1 MTVKL
6 AKMKVFLLGRP
17 SLNEEGIDGYLG
29 EIGHTDWTTDAR
41 EPIEV
46 LAEIAGRTC
55 YDSFGNPRPGGNK
68 AYMDRILEEKHGC
81 YDSQTD
87 VLTASGWIPW
97 PEVRDDELFITLDPE
112 TMKVSK
118 ECAKS
123 VIRNQHSG
131 RMYRVESQQVD
142 LLVTPDHRM
151 LVCQT
156 TTKEGRK
163 RGTYGFLTAK
173 EIGHTSHA
181 YLKGGQEWEGC
192 LDPGYAGLKVGR
204 TLAAF
209 LGFVIGDGSYQGGNI
224 VHFHLRRERKIA
236 WLKSI
241 VSHLGWLIKESGD
254 KFHVSF
260 PSQLQPLVS
269 DIYDQEREKKIP
281 DGFLMANDSHTLLGL
296 YEGLMQSD
304 GHIGRTGDSFDTT
317 SLRLSGQFQQ
327 LCLFI
332 GLAANRIYSYG
343 PEDRHGC
350 FGTKTLHRTSVIR
363 RCLRPEVNKW
373 SGCDGKSFWVEDWC
387 GDVYCADVGGKAL
400 YVRRNGIPAWCGNS
414 VVEHGMFT
422 FVATGVSRTLTHELV
437 RHRLASYSQRSQRY
451 VDESMA
457 GMVCPEAIR
466 DDEDL
471 RPIWE
476 ESCRQSQEAYRRLAE
491 MLTKK
496 LLDAQVGL
504 ESQRPATEIRKDARG
519 AARSVLPN
527 CTETVI
533 VFSANARALRH
544 VLEMR
549 GSRHAEREIRQL
561 AFLCWS
567 ILRREAPNI
576 FGDYVISQ
584 EPPGFVDELLT
595 SKRKV

>member
-1 MTVKL
+1 MAVKL

-29 EIGHTDWTTDAR
+29 EIGHTDWATDAR

-55 YDSFGNPRPGGNK
+55 YESFGNPRPGGNK
-68 AYMDRILEEKHGC
+68 AYMNRILEE
-81 YDSQTD
+81 
-87 VLTASGWIPW
+87 
-97 PEVRDDELFITLDPE
+97 
-112 TMKVSK
+112 
-118 ECAKS
+118 
-123 VIRNQHSG
+123 
-131 RMYRVESQQVD
+131 
-142 LLVTPDHRM
+142 
-151 LVCQT
+151 
-156 TTKEGRK
+156 
-163 RGTYGFLTAK
+163 
-173 EIGHTSHA
+173 
-181 YLKGGQEWEGC
+181 
-192 LDPGYAGLKVGR
+192 
-204 TLAAF
+204 
-209 LGFVIGDGSYQGGNI
+209 
-224 VHFHLRRERKIA
+224 
-236 WLKSI
+236 
-241 VSHLGWLIKESGD
+241 
-254 KFHVSF
+254 
-260 PSQLQPLVS
+260 
-269 DIYDQEREKKIP
+269 
-281 DGFLMANDSHTLLGL
+281 
-296 YEGLMQSD
+296 
-304 GHIGRTGDSFDTT
+304 
-317 SLRLSGQFQQ
+317 
-327 LCLFI
+327 
-332 GLAANRIYSYG
+332 
-343 PEDRHGC
+343 RHG
-350 FGTKTLHRTSVIR
+350 
-363 RCLRPEVNKW
+363 
-373 SGCDGKSFWVEDWC
+373 
-387 GDVYCADVGGKAL
+387 
-400 YVRRNGIPAWCGNS
+400 S

-457 GMVCPEAIR
+457 GMVCPEIIR
-466 DDEDL
+466 DDDDL

-476 ESCRQSQEAYRRLAE
+476 ESCRQSQEAYRKLAE

-496 LLDAQVGL
+496 LLDRQVGM
-504 ESQRPATEIRKDARG
+504 ETQRPATEIRKDARG

-561 AFLCWS
+561 AFLCWA